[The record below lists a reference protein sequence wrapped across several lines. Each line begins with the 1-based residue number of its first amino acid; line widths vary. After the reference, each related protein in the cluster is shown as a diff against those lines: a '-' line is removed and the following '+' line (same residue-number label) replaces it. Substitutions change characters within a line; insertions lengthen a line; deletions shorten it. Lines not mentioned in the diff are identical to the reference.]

1 MYTKVIFKNSQA
13 NDIKANP
20 IALNK
25 SKDKVDFIEEDNIR
39 INKDKDSGSPT
50 NKTPSRESF
59 ILAGILPPNYPLINY
74 KVALLV
80 T

>member
-1 MYTKVIFKNSQA
+1 MEA
-13 NDIKANP
+13 DP

-25 SKDKVDFIEEDNIR
+25 SKDKVNFIEEDDIG
-39 INKDKDSGSPT
+39 INKDKDFSSPT
-50 NKTPSRESF
+50 NIPPSKEGF

-80 T
+80 I